1 MRPIT
6 SEETEIPQ
14 RRNWPVT
21 IKRLGWGL
29 LVGATVAS
37 LPWLASKVDNV
48 VLLLIGEILG
58 WPGAIL
64 ALALGGWNARPFTVV
79 LYLSANLILYIGLTY
94 FLLSVREKRK
104 RRNQERRDRGL
115 QDGVEGKQRGLDAG
129 LAVSRYGPG

>member
-37 LPWLASKVDNV
+37 LPWLASKIDNV
-48 VLLLIGEILG
+48 VLLLVGEILG

-79 LYLSANLILYIGLTY
+79 LYFSANLIFYIGLTY
-94 FLLSVREKRK
+94 FLLRLREKRK
-104 RRNQERRDRGL
+104 RSNRNRP
-115 QDGVEGKQRGLDAG
+115 
-129 LAVSRYGPG
+129 GPTA

>member
-37 LPWLASKVDNV
+37 LPWLASKIDNV
-48 VLLLIGEILG
+48 VLLLVGEILG

-104 RRNQERRDRGL
+104 RRNQERP
-115 QDGVEGKQRGLDAG
+115 
-129 LAVSRYGPG
+129 GPTA